1 MAKRQREISVS
12 EFFAKNRHLL
22 GFDNPKKSLLTTVK
36 EAVDNALDACEEAG
50 VLPEILIEIQEIR
63 EGRYRVVVQDN
74 GPGIV
79 RAQLPKIF
87 GQLLYGSKFHSRRQ
101 SRGQQG
107 IGISAAAL
115 YGQLTTGKPIIV
127 TSRTGAK
134 RPAHRLHVQIDTNRN
149 TPVVAKDEEIDW
161 EVERGTR
168 IELELDGLYQ
178 KGRRSVDGYVESTA
192 LANTHATFH
201 YRPPKSEGA
210 TFTRTTDE
218 LPPEP
223 REIKPHPHG
232 VELGLLMKMLKETR
246 SRNVTGF
253 LQSEFSR
260 VSSRVATEIL
270 FAAKIK
276 PSTSPGKIHRETAEE
291 LYQAIQATKI
301 MAPPTDC
308 LSPIGA
314 EAIEASLR
322 AQYDADLFSAVTRSP
337 SVYRGNPFQVEV
349 GIAFGGNLPAD
360 ELATLH
366 RFANRVPLLY
376 QQSAC
381 AVTKAVVSTAW
392 RNYSLS
398 QSRGALPAAPLVI
411 FAHIASVWVPF
422 TSESKE
428 AIAHYPE
435 ILKELRLAL
444 QECGRR
450 LGQYLSKRRR
460 QADADRKRAY
470 IEKYIPHVG
479 IALREILGLSDKQE
493 KAVVETLTDTLERSR
508 KL

>member
-1 MAKRQREISVS
+1 
-12 EFFAKNRHLL
+12 
-22 GFDNPKKSLLTTVK
+22 
-36 EAVDNALDACEEAG
+36 
-50 VLPEILIEIQEIR
+50 
-63 EGRYRVVVQDN
+63 
-74 GPGIV
+74 
-79 RAQLPKIF
+79 
-87 GQLLYGSKFHSRRQ
+87 
-101 SRGQQG
+101 
-107 IGISAAAL
+107 
-115 YGQLTTGKPIIV
+115 
-127 TSRTGAK
+127 
-134 RPAHRLHVQIDTNRN
+134 
-149 TPVVAKDEEIDW
+149 
-161 EVERGTR
+161 
-168 IELELDGLYQ
+168 
-178 KGRRSVDGYVESTA
+178 
-192 LANTHATFH
+192 
-201 YRPPKSEGA
+201 
-210 TFTRTTDE
+210 
-218 LPPEP
+218 
-223 REIKPHPHG
+223 
-232 VELGLLMKMLKETR
+232 MKMLKETR

-276 PSTSPGKIHRETAEE
+276 PSTSPGRIHREAAEE
-291 LYQAIQATKI
+291 LFQAIQSTKI

-322 AQYDADLFSAVTRSP
+322 AQYEADLFAAVTRSP
-337 SVYRGNPFQVEV
+337 SVYRGNPFQIEV
-349 GIAFGGNLPAD
+349 GIAFGGKLPAD

-381 AVTKAVVSTAW
+381 AMTKAVVSTAW

-435 ILKELRLAL
+435 ILKELRLGL

-460 QADADRKRAY
+460 QADADRKHAY

-479 IALREILGLSDKQE
+479 IALREILGLDEKQE